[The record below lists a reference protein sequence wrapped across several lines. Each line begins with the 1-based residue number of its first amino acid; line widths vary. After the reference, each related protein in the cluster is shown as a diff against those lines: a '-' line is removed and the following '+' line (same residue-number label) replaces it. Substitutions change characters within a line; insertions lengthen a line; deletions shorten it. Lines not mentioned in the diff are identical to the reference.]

1 MAFTINQDTVLFVWL
16 IEKLAGFI
24 KIARKPNLSHGSTF
38 GDIRLRDT
46 GMIELLIVDK
56 KAIRDDTS
64 F

>member
-1 MAFTINQDTVLFVWL
+1 MINREHGRL
-16 IEKLAGFI
+16 KLASWLVLS

-38 GDIRLRDT
+38 GDIRPRDT

-56 KAIRDDTS
+56 KAIRDDTC